1 MGSAPDQT
9 RCPFLPT
16 PIWTTTGWT
25 EQVNAEG
32 PMIEGPIWWLP
43 EGIWSKAKYLKDQI
57 LPEFLATDHVVLGF
71 AT

>member
-1 MGSAPDQT
+1 
-9 RCPFLPT
+9 
-16 PIWTTTGWT
+16 
-25 EQVNAEG
+25 
-32 PMIEGPIWWLP
+32 MIEGPIWWLP